1 LVQSTIRQLLS
12 QITMKKLILLLFL
25 ALNAFAQNLPSGDPI
40 QAGLSKDG
48 LQRVETFLAS
58 QTDKQIIPGSI
69 GMIVRHGKVV
79 YKKAFG
85 KANLETG
92 EAMRTDHLF
101 RMASMTKIVTAI
113 AGLKLYERGLF
124 TMDTPLENILPEF
137 ANMQILTGYDSVA
150 HKFITRPAKK
160 KILMKHIFTHTS
172 GIAYPPFATLGH
184 EAYVKANVTFAFPKV
199 KSGLKLSEII
209 QSAAKL
215 PLTHEPGES
224 WTYGMNLEVL
234 GRVIEVLDGRS
245 FPDFLRQEI
254 FQPLKMNRT
263 FVGVPKEEWK
273 NMTQVYT
280 RDKNG
285 KLAIYT
291 DQVGRDLMGFSTET
305 SMEFWKDT
313 NTSLGLGGTD
323 IISNVDDYARLF
335 QMLLNY
341 GQLDGAQ
348 ILSKKTV
355 EMIEKPLFDVATK
368 DGVAMG
374 VTGSSQF
381 KAGVTVYVYPEEQA
395 KFETISAGSYFWLG
409 YFGTQFWIDRKE
421 DMIALIFM
429 QVAPEPTGHNKK
441 FRHLVWGSIAK

>member
-1 LVQSTIRQLLS
+1 
-12 QITMKKLILLLFL
+12 MKKLFLLLFC
-25 ALNAFAQNLPSGDPI
+25 AINVFAQSGLPTGDPI
-40 QAGLSKDG
+40 QAGLSKEG
-48 LQRVETFLAS
+48 IQRVDAFLTS
-58 QTDKQIIPGSI
+58 QTDKKIIPGSI

-101 RMASMTKIVTAI
+101 RMASMSKIITAV

-124 TMDTPLENILPEF
+124 TMDTPLGDILPEF
-137 ANMQILTGYDSVA
+137 ANMQVLIGYDTVK
-150 HKFITRPAKK
+150 HEFITRPAKN
-160 KILMKHIFTHTS
+160 KILMKHVFTHTS
-172 GIAYPPFATLGH
+172 GIAYPPFASLGH
-184 EAYVKANVTFAFPKV
+184 EAYVKANITFAFPKV
-199 KSGLKLSEII
+199 KSGLKLAEII

-234 GRVIEVLDGRS
+234 GRVIEKLDGRS
-245 FPDFLRQEI
+245 FPDFLRQEL
-254 FQPLKMNRT
+254 FAPLKMNRT
-263 FVGVPKEEWK
+263 YLGVPSEEWK
-273 NMTQVYT
+273 NVTQVYT
-280 RDKNG
+280 RKSNG
-285 KLAIYT
+285 QLGIYT

-305 SMEFWKDT
+305 SMDFWKDT
-313 NTSLGLGGTD
+313 NTQLAMGGTD
-323 IISNVDDYARLF
+323 VMSNVDDYARFF

-341 GQLDGAQ
+341 GELDGTR

-374 VTGSSQF
+374 VTGRSQF

-421 DMIALIFM
+421 DMFSMVFM
-429 QVAPEPTGHNKK
+429 QLAPELTGHNGKY
-441 FRHLVWGSIAK
+441 RHLVWGSIAK

>member
-1 LVQSTIRQLLS
+1 
-12 QITMKKLILLLFL
+12 MKKIFVLLLC
-25 ALNAFAQNLPSGDPI
+25 AINVFAQSGLPAGDPI
-40 QAGLSKDG
+40 QAGLSKEG
-48 LQRVETFLAS
+48 IQRVDAFLAS
-58 QTDKQIIPGSI
+58 QTDKKIIPGSI

-101 RMASMTKIVTAI
+101 RMASMSKIITAV

-124 TMDTPLENILPEF
+124 TMDTPLGDILPEF
-137 ANMQILTGYDSVA
+137 ANMQVLIGYDTVK
-150 HKFITRPAKK
+150 HEFITRPAKN
-160 KILMKHIFTHTS
+160 KILMKHVFTHTS
-172 GIAYPPFATLGH
+172 GIAYPPFASLGH
-184 EAYVKANVTFAFPKV
+184 EAYVKANITFAFPKV
-199 KSGLKLSEII
+199 KSGLKLAEII

-234 GRVIEVLDGRS
+234 GRVIEKLDGRS

-254 FQPLKMNRT
+254 FAPLKMNRT
-263 FVGVPKEEWK
+263 YLGVPPEEWK
-273 NMTQVYT
+273 NVTQVYT
-280 RDKNG
+280 RKSNG
-285 KLAIYT
+285 QLGIYT

-305 SMEFWKDT
+305 SMDFWKET
-313 NTSLGLGGTD
+313 NTQLAMGGTD
-323 IISNVDDYARLF
+323 VMSNVDDYARFF

-341 GQLDGAQ
+341 GELDGAR

-374 VTGSSQF
+374 VTGRSQF

-421 DMIALIFM
+421 DMFSMVFM
-429 QVAPEPTGHNKK
+429 QLAPEPTGHNGKY
-441 FRHLVWGSIAK
+441 RHLVWGSIAK

>member
-1 LVQSTIRQLLS
+1 
-12 QITMKKLILLLFL
+12 MKKLFLLLFC
-25 ALNAFAQNLPSGDPI
+25 AINVFAQSGLPTGDPI
-40 QAGLSKDG
+40 QAGLSKEG
-48 LQRVETFLAS
+48 IQRVDAFLTS
-58 QTDKQIIPGSI
+58 QTDKKIIPGSI

-101 RMASMTKIVTAI
+101 RMASMSKIITAV

-124 TMDTPLENILPEF
+124 TMDTPLGDILPEF
-137 ANMQILTGYDSVA
+137 ANMQVLIGYDTVK
-150 HKFITRPAKK
+150 HEFITRPAKN
-160 KILMKHIFTHTS
+160 KILMKHVFTHTS
-172 GIAYPPFATLGH
+172 GIAYPPFASLGH
-184 EAYVKANVTFAFPKV
+184 EAYVKANITFAFPKV
-199 KSGLKLSEII
+199 KSGLKLAEII

-234 GRVIEVLDGRS
+234 GRVIEKLDGRS

-254 FQPLKMNRT
+254 FAPLKMNRT
-263 FVGVPKEEWK
+263 YLGVPTEEWK
-273 NMTQVYT
+273 NVTQVYT
-280 RDKNG
+280 RKSNG
-285 KLAIYT
+285 QLGIYT

-305 SMEFWKDT
+305 SMDFWKDT
-313 NTSLGLGGTD
+313 NTQLAMGGTD
-323 IISNVDDYARLF
+323 VMSNVDDYARFF

-341 GQLDGAQ
+341 GELDGTR

-374 VTGSSQF
+374 VTGRSQF

-421 DMIALIFM
+421 DMFSMVFM
-429 QVAPEPTGHNKK
+429 QLAPELTGHNGKY
-441 FRHLVWGSIAK
+441 RHLVWGSIAK

>member
-1 LVQSTIRQLLS
+1 
-12 QITMKKLILLLFL
+12 MKKLFLLLFC
-25 ALNAFAQNLPSGDPI
+25 AINVFAQSGLPTGDPI
-40 QAGLSKDG
+40 QAGLSKEG
-48 LQRVETFLAS
+48 IQRVDAFLTS
-58 QTDKQIIPGSI
+58 QTDKKIIPGSI

-101 RMASMTKIVTAI
+101 RMASMSKIITAV

-124 TMDTPLENILPEF
+124 TMDTPLGDILPEF
-137 ANMQILTGYDSVA
+137 ANMQVLIGYDTVK
-150 HKFITRPAKK
+150 HEFITRPAKN
-160 KILMKHIFTHTS
+160 KILMKHVFTHTS
-172 GIAYPPFATLGH
+172 GIAYPPFASLGH
-184 EAYVKANVTFAFPKV
+184 EAYVKANITFAFPKV
-199 KSGLKLSEII
+199 KSGLKLAEII

-234 GRVIEVLDGRS
+234 GRVIEKLDGRS

-254 FQPLKMNRT
+254 FAPLKMNRT
-263 FVGVPKEEWK
+263 YLGVPSEEWK
-273 NMTQVYT
+273 NVTQVYT
-280 RDKNG
+280 RKSNG
-285 KLAIYT
+285 QLGIYT

-305 SMEFWKDT
+305 SMDFWKDT
-313 NTSLGLGGTD
+313 NTQLAMGGTD
-323 IISNVDDYARLF
+323 VMSNVDDYARFF

-341 GQLDGAQ
+341 GELDGAR

-374 VTGSSQF
+374 VTGRSQF

-421 DMIALIFM
+421 DMFSMVFM
-429 QVAPEPTGHNKK
+429 QLAPELTGHNGKY
-441 FRHLVWGSIAK
+441 RHLVWGSIAK